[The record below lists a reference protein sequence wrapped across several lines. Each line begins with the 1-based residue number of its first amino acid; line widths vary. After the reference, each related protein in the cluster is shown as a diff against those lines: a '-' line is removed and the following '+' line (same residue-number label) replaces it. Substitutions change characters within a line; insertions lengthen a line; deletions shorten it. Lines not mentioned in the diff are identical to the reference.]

1 MGTWAWVALLAT
13 LVMGFGGLGALVGAR
28 RWNGLSSRY
37 DAPVAGR
44 APQLDSAVE
53 GVADASRNG
62 TSSPAVRTPQPSREA
77 HPGYLSRLALT
88 Q

>member
-1 MGTWAWVALLAT
+1 
-13 LVMGFGGLGALVGAR
+13 MGFGGLGALVGAR

-53 GVADASRNG
+53 GGR
-62 TSSPAVRTPQPSREA
+62 RRESEWDQ
-77 HPGYLSRLALT
+77 LSRGEDPTAEP
-88 Q
+88 